1 MLAWEGCVL
10 EFGDVSIVRA
20 DSNLVGDGELYF
32 LTPVSIPKMHHI
44 IRLAL
49 AIIMNISNR
58 RISIYV
64 KHARFMGCHA
74 VTDERA
80 RVCRVGYRIDI
91 RTRWP
96 RTLARLHITAGSEKE
111 IGREREK
118 DESERYHLNFNE
130 SCGCKCRSY
139 SFSPHSCVY
148 THRRYR
154 ARTRTHV
161 HVRTR
166 DRVTTRTRALLL
178 SCTSV

>member
-1 MLAWEGCVL
+1 ML

-80 RVCRVGYRIDI
+80 RVRRVGYIASI
-91 RTRWP
+91 YVHTV
-96 RTLARLHITAGSEKE
+96 A
-111 IGREREK
+111 
-118 DESERYHLNFNE
+118 
-130 SCGCKCRSY
+130 
-139 SFSPHSCVY
+139 
-148 THRRYR
+148 THTD
-154 ARTRTHV
+154 ASTH
-161 HVRTR
+161 HGW
-166 DRVTTRTRALLL
+166 L
-178 SCTSV
+178 